1 MKAYLALGLLSLTVL
16 AEDIKQIDAT
26 HQEPLGEIK
35 KEDEHKE
42 IKDETKVGAAW
53 ENLAHG
59 EPLPDQQSG
68 TEIMGVAKFEAHAD
82 FEKLFAKGA
91 CPDIKNMENIQ
102 FKRLAGDWYLQR
114 TDEPAV
120 PEMLPSCHHAIF
132 NVNDDGTFT
141 AKEEVRIENQTFVA
155 DGITG
160 KFTESTLEGN
170 FMGTK
175 LRVQMEI
182 LDTDYDNYLIG
193 YQCYDNIDLALK
205 DEKLEPVHLITVGIA
220 ARDPNASEPDLARW
234 EAIARQRAPE
244 MSSDKLATV
253 LSGKDGKCE
262 YAIKADKK

>member
-1 MKAYLALGLLSLTVL
+1 
-16 AEDIKQIDAT
+16 
-26 HQEPLGEIK
+26 
-35 KEDEHKE
+35 
-42 IKDETKVGAAW
+42 
-53 ENLAHG
+53 
-59 EPLPDQQSG
+59 
-68 TEIMGVAKFEAHAD
+68 
-82 FEKLFAKGA
+82 
-91 CPDIKNMENIQ
+91 
-102 FKRLAGDWYLQR
+102 
-114 TDEPAV
+114 
-120 PEMLPSCHHAIF
+120 MLPSCHHAIF

-244 MSSDKLATV
+244 MASDKLATV